1 MNVHQYMYSMVSLE
15 VRSGART
22 SRIGLRSTSSHILTL
37 VRVPSTQLS
46 FPSLTS
52 VDIFLDSSVS
62 GSRFGLSASPSL
74 AHLARDAAKD
84 IPHPTIP
91 GRSLW
96 QARLDSGPLF
106 GLIDEEALRVY
117 EEQHGLPILEAEDFA
132 AENENGTQL
141 LTASDELRAEVMGG
155 KKIDMH
161 GVPVHSAVTGVHPL
175 GSGSD
180 YTVFLQRIGVASANG
195 GFGSTLSDPVY
206 HYHSV
211 FDSQTWQER
220 FGDPGFHRHV
230 S

>member
-1 MNVHQYMYSMVSLE
+1 M
-15 VRSGART
+15 
-22 SRIGLRSTSSHILTL
+22 
-37 VRVPSTQLS
+37 
-46 FPSLTS
+46 
-52 VDIFLDSSVS
+52 
-62 GSRFGLSASPSL
+62 
-74 AHLARDAAKD
+74 
-84 IPHPTIP
+84 
-91 GRSLW
+91 
-96 QARLDSGPLF
+96 
-106 GLIDEEALRVY
+106 Y

-132 AENENGTQL
+132 AENENGTHL
-141 LTASDELRAEVMGG
+141 LTTSDELRAEVMGG

-230 S
+230 SYIPTINEYILIRFPIVRSLWRNISVCSSSV